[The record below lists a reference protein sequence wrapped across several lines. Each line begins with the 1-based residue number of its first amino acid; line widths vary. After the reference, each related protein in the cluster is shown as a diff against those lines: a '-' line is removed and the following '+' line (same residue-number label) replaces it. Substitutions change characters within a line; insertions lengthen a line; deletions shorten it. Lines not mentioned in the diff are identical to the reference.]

1 VSVHGQDERR
11 YAPAGDAPVERLTAF
26 IAGDS
31 PSSRQA
37 MRNLTGVL
45 DSLAIPPERL
55 QVVDVLTDPG
65 AALDAGALVTP
76 SLQAVRAGRTRWF
89 LGDLTD
95 QRDLVAFL
103 G

>member
-1 VSVHGQDERR
+1 MVSGSPERR
-11 YAPAGDAPVERLTAF
+11 PEAQVDSLTVFLAGDA
-26 IAGDS
+26 

-37 MRNLTGVL
+37 MTNLTGVL
-45 DSLAIPPERL
+45 DSLDIPPERL

-65 AALDAGALVTP
+65 AALEAGALVTP
-76 SLQAVRAGRTRWF
+76 SLQIKRGERARWF

-95 QRDLVAFL
+95 QRDLMAFL

>member
-1 VSVHGQDERR
+1 MTGRSDRR
-11 YAPAGDAPVERLTAF
+11 PEAQVDSLTVF
-26 IAGDS
+26 IAGDA

-37 MRNLTGVL
+37 MTNLTGVL

-55 QVVDVLTDPG
+55 RVVDVLSDPA
-65 AALDAGALVTP
+65 AALEAGALVTP
-76 SLQAVRAGRTRWF
+76 SLRIKRGDHARWF

-95 QRDLVAFL
+95 QRDLLAFL

>member
-1 VSVHGQDERR
+1 VDS
-11 YAPAGDAPVERLTAF
+11 LTVF
-26 IAGDS
+26 IAGDA

-37 MRNLTGVL
+37 MANLTGVL
-45 DSLAIPPERL
+45 DSLGIPPERL
-55 QVVDVLTDPG
+55 RVVDVLSEPA
-65 AALDAGALVTP
+65 AALEAGALVTP
-76 SLQAVRAGRTRWF
+76 SLQIRRGQRTRWF

>member
-1 VSVHGQDERR
+1 MNASTERR
-11 YAPAGDAPVERLTAF
+11 AQAQVDSLTVF
-26 IAGDS
+26 IAGDA

-37 MRNLTGVL
+37 MAHLTGVL
-45 DSLAIPPERL
+45 DSIGIPPERL

-76 SLQAVRAGRTRWF
+76 SLQIKRGERARWF

-95 QRDLVAFL
+95 QRDLLAFL
-103 G
+103 S